1 MIDLWTLG
9 GLSWRELFKRTV
21 KESWEDEVFG
31 QAARLAF
38 YHFLAL
44 FPALLLAATI
54 LGRFSGTGSDLLKTL
69 ESSLGS
75 ILPARAFEMVTGF
88 FAEIS
93 KGAARHTVWFAMFG
107 SLWAAL
113 NGTWAVMSGLNAAY
127 EVEEQRSWWQVTLTG
142 AGLTIALAVLG
153 FTSLVL
159 LFYGRKMEAAI
170 MQRIGVSN
178 GVSAV
183 WQVAQWPILAAMLL
197 IAFALVYRFGPNL
210 SDRKMRWS
218 TPGAVIAV
226 ILWLCASGLFR
237 GYMAY
242 QASKYDQ
249 AYGSAGA
256 LAILLLWFYFTGA
269 AILVGGEANSE
280 IENAAEQHG
289 HPDASRPGER
299 RHGGV
304 PPDRV

>member
-1 MIDLWTLG
+1 MNDLWTLG
-9 GLSWRELFKRTV
+9 GLSWRELLRRTV
-21 KESWEDEVFG
+21 KDSWADEVFG

-54 LGRFSGTGSDLLKTL
+54 LGRFFGTGSDLLRAL
-69 ESSLGS
+69 ESLLGS
-75 ILPARAFEMVTGF
+75 VLPARAFELVTGF
-88 FAEIS
+88 VAGIG
-93 KGAARHTVWFAMFG
+93 KGAARHTVWFAIFG

-113 NGTWAVMSGLNAAY
+113 NGTWAMMSGLNAAY
-127 EVEEQRSWWQVTLTG
+127 EVEEQRPWWRVTLVG

-153 FTSLVL
+153 FTSLAL
-159 LFYGRKMEAAI
+159 LFCSRKMEAAI
-170 MQRIGVSN
+170 LRRVGVSN
-178 GVSAV
+178 AVSAV

-197 IAFALVYRFGPNL
+197 AAFALVYRFGPDL
-210 SDRKMRWS
+210 SDRKLRWS

-226 ILWLCASGLFR
+226 VLWLCASGLLR

-242 QASKYDQ
+242 AASKYDQ

-256 LAILLLWFYFTGA
+256 VAILLLWFYFTGA
-269 AILVGGEANSE
+269 AILVGGEANSQ
-280 IENAAEQHG
+280 IENAAAQHG
-289 HPDASRPGER
+289 HPDAGRPGER
-299 RHGGV
+299 RQGWV

>member
-54 LGRFSGTGSDLLKTL
+54 LARFSGTGSDLLKTL
-69 ESSLGS
+69 ESLLGS
-75 ILPARAFEMVTGF
+75 VLPARAFEMVTGF

-93 KGAARHTVWFAMFG
+93 KGAAGHTVWFAMFG

-178 GVSAV
+178 GASAV